1 MAEKEN
7 KKEDEQT
14 EKISISVKGVRDDI
28 YRRVS
33 QVAKETGKT
42 VGEITNDAYR
52 TFLGSI
58 ENVRNISQSFVEGAK
73 SVVPR
78 YIDNF
83 KNLEITGKDLK
94 DFGQKVSFRN
104 IEELTFTDVSDEDFE
119 RYIAYI
125 DGVKVLKIPKTVRK
139 TTAIKKSTF
148 VDKIEQ
154 D

>member
-52 TFLGSI
+52 TFLGGI
-58 ENVRNISQSFVEGAK
+58 ENVRNISQSFVDGAK

-83 KNLEITGKDLK
+83 KNLEITGKDLR

-104 IEELTFTDVSDEDFE
+104 IEELTFTDVSEEDFE
-119 RYIAYI
+119 RYVAYI
-125 DGVKVLKIPKTVRK
+125 DGVKVLKIPKTIRK
-139 TTAIKKSTF
+139 ATAIKKSTF